1 MLTKPLVS
9 IIIATTCEAKRS
21 SMLHRAIASIV
32 GQDGVD
38 LEVIIVVNGGLCE
51 EATLTS
57 LAEYPRLRI
66 IRLREGNV
74 SAARYAGAC
83 ASQAAFFGFLDDD
96 DEFLPDGLQ
105 HRVALFSRHHDADV
119 VVTNGHVHVGCDKP
133 LVPAAVG
140 ETANQ
145 EPAQSLLRFN
155 WFASPGSLF
164 RAETIDKA
172 LFDIRYKYFEW
183 TYLFFLLL
191 LKKKKIVYDPALTYR
206 KYEDHPMSVSKS
218 VEYAMAYPEFLT
230 VLLNMPLDHGTVR
243 LLRKKYW
250 SALNAVSRTEM
261 AHGRMRQAWWAH
273 LKCIAKGGWR
283 YLPYTWHLLKP
294 L

>member
-1 MLTKPLVS
+1 MLVKPLVS
-9 IIIATTCEAKRS
+9 VIIPTTCEARRS

-32 GQDGVD
+32 GQNGVEP
-38 LEVIIVVNGGLCE
+38 EVIVVVNGGLCD

-66 IRLREGNV
+66 IRLQEGNV

-96 DEFLPDGLQ
+96 DEFLPDGLR

-119 VVTNGHVHVGCDKP
+119 VVTNGHTYAGRDEP

-145 EPAQSLLRFN
+145 DPAGSLLRFN

-164 RAETIDKA
+164 RAKTIDKA
-172 LFDIRYKYFEW
+172 LFDIRHKYFEW

-191 LKKKKIVYDPALTYR
+191 LEKKKIVYDPALTYR
-206 KYEDHPMSVSKS
+206 RYEDHLLSVSKS

-230 VLLNMPLDHGTVR
+230 LLLDMPLDHSAIQ
-243 LLRKKYW
+243 LLRKKYQA
-250 SALNAVSRTEM
+250 ALNAVSRMEM
-261 AHGRMRQAWWAH
+261 AHGRLHRAWSAH
-273 LKCIAKGGWR
+273 LKCIAKGGWQ
-283 YLPYTWHLLKP
+283 YLPYTRHLLKP
-294 L
+294 S